1 MRLTVYTAAIGDTD
15 AVRAP
20 AAVDSAVRYVCFS
33 DRQCPAPYE
42 WIRVPTEDDGTP
54 ASRSVKVLADHPLLR
69 EAEAT
74 FWHDASFR
82 LLGNLDWVVR
92 ALETAD
98 IVALRHPRRQTIEA
112 EGVAIARYGYVTTAE
127 AAELVAG
134 YRQAGYGDVG
144 LTFGGLIG
152 RRGSVTVQA
161 FNRAWWSE
169 VERWRYRDQASLG
182 YAAWKAGATIAHVPG
197 TPRDNPFAAW
207 RVRPQ
212 VPA

>member
-1 MRLTVYTAAIGDTD
+1 MRLIVYTAAIGETD
-15 AVRAP
+15 VVRP
-20 AAVDSAVRYVCFS
+20 PVVVDPNARYLCFS
-33 DRQCPAPYE
+33 DRPCPEPYE
-42 WIRVPTEDDGTP
+42 WIQVPTEADGTP
-54 ASRSVKVLADHPLLR
+54 ASRAIKVLADRSVLQT
-69 EAEAT
+69 ADAT

-82 LLGNLDWVVR
+82 LLGNLDWVTR

-98 IVALRHPRRQTIEA
+98 VVALRHPRRTTIEA

-134 YRQAGYGDVG
+134 YRHAGYQANQ

-152 RRGSVTVQA
+152 RRGSATVRA
-161 FNRAWWSE
+161 FNACWWSE

-182 YAAWKAGATIAHVPG
+182 YAAWKAGASIAYVPG